1 MVVTGDRDSLQLV
14 SDDVTVLYPRKGVS
28 ELTRFTPEAVVEKYG
43 LTPQQYPD
51 FAALRGDPSD
61 NLPGIPGVGEKTATK
76 WIAEYGSLQA
86 LVDHV
91 DTVKG
96 KVGDALRANLSHVV
110 LNREL
115 TDLVRDVPLAQTP
128 DTLRMQPWD
137 RDQIHRLFDDL
148 EFRVLRDRLFDT
160 LASADPEV
168 DEGFDVR
175 GGALEPGELAA
186 WLAEHSAGSRF
197 GMAVVGT
204 HLAFDGDATALAI
217 VAADGDGRYLDTADL
232 TSGRRG
238 GARRRGWPMPAVPK
252 ALHEAKL
259 AMHDLE
265 GRGWTLRGVTSD
277 TALAAYLVRPG
288 QRSFALDDLS
298 LRYLKRELRAD
309 NPEQQQLSLL
319 DDSDGVD
326 DQAVQTSILRA
337 SAVMDLADALD
348 EELARIDSA
357 SLLGEMEL
365 PVQRVLAEMETAGIA
380 VDLGQLSELQ
390 SEFADQIR
398 DAAEAAYAV
407 IGKQINLGSP
417 KQLQVVLFDEL
428 EMPKTKRTK
437 TGYTTDADALQSL
450 FDKTGHPFLQH
461 LLAHRDATRLKV
473 TVDGLLNSVASDG
486 RIHTTFNQTIAATG
500 RLSSTEPN
508 LQNIPIRTEAGRRIR
523 DAFVVG
529 KGFAELMTA
538 DYSQI
543 EMRIMAHLSKDE
555 GLIEAFNTGE
565 DLHSFVAS
573 RAFSVPIDEV
583 TAELRRRVKAMSY
596 GLAYGLSAYGL
607 AAQLKIS
614 TEEAK
619 VQMEQYF
626 DRFGGVRD
634 YLRDVVDQAR
644 KDGYTSTVFGRRR
657 YLPELDSSNRNVREA
672 AERAALNAPIQGSA
686 ADIIKVAMIEVDKAI
701 KDAGLTSRMLLQVHD
716 ELLFEVAPGE
726 RDQVESAGARQDG
739 RRLPAG
745 RAAGGVGRIRPQL
758 GLRGALERRTESS
771 QGLQSRRAGPRSVH
785 GVGLLGQ
792 QRVHPQVTEAAVDA
806 VPDEGQLHHLGGEG
820 LHGLG
825 RGFSAGPR
833 RLRYRCL
840 AWADRAEPGRLV
852 GCHQARR
859 HHAGQL
865 LGDDALLLRRLATP
879 SVIASPKTGIIQST
893 YTPKYAPT
901 PSSDEPFHSPVHDHR
916 ADVAEQ
922 QAAALARALRCC
934 SANHTPMPNNV
945 VNSEWANGPMISRIA
960 AVSSESL
967 TVSPSGDVEDV
978 LQPGEPPPDQPGVHQ
993 AVGQRIELVAAPAGH
1008 HEQEEQPLGRLFCHR
1023 RAEHDRDRADRL
1035 RRARIDCGLDDELQ
1049 YRRDHDRHR
1058 CAPQEGQHQQP
1069 RRFGFP
1075 PVEPEIGQHDD
1086 RHGDAG
1092 QNEPD
1097 RRPDGVEGGQHD
1109 QDQAGDGAQ
1118 KDHHSKWRPDL
1129 ADFLLN
1135 RRIRRNELKW
1145 LLRRTGISHQSRVAG
1160 WASPIGPG
1168 LSSVCTVE

>member
-1 MVVTGDRDSLQLV
+1 VTASATAEKVTEKPTLMLLDGNSLAFRAFYALPAENFKTQGGLTTNAVYGFTAMLINLLRDEQPSHIAAAFDVSRQTFRLERYPEYKAGRSATPDEFRGQIDITKEVLGALGITVLAEPGYEADDVIATLATQAENEGYRVLVVTGDRDSLQLV
-14 SDDVTVLYPRKGVS
+14 SGDVTVLYPRKGVS
-28 ELTRFTPEAVVEKYG
+28 ELTRFTPEAVLEKYG
-43 LTPQQYPD
+43 LTPLQYPD

-86 LVDHV
+86 LVDQV

-115 TDLVRDVPLAQTP
+115 TDLVKDVPLAQTP

-168 DEGFDVR
+168 DQGFDVR
-175 GGALEPGELAA
+175 GGALEAGELGG
-186 WLAEHSAGSRF
+186 WLSEHTAGKRS
-197 GMAVVGT
+197 GLAVIGT
-204 HLAFDGDATALAI
+204 HLAFDADATALAI
-217 VAADGDGRYLDTADL
+217 VAGDGDGRYLDTTDL
-232 TSGRRG
+232 DSDDE
-238 GARRRGWPMPAVPK
+238 AALASWLCDVESPK
-252 ALHEAKL
+252 ALHEAKV
-259 AMHDLE
+259 AIHDLE

-288 QRSFALDDLS
+288 QRSFTLDDLS

-348 EELARIDSA
+348 EELARIESS
-357 SLLGEMEL
+357 SLLGDMEL
-365 PVQRVLAEMETAGIA
+365 PVQRVLAEMETAGIG
-380 VDLGQLSELQ
+380 VDLGLLSELQ

-398 DAAEAAYAV
+398 DAAEAAYGV

-461 LLAHRDATRLKV
+461 LLAHRDVTRLKV

-500 RLSSTEPN
+500 RLSSTDPN
-508 LQNIPIRTEAGRRIR
+508 LQNIPIRTDAGRRIR

-529 KGFAELMTA
+529 TGFEELMTA

-543 EMRIMAHLSKDE
+543 EMRIMAHLSHDE
-555 GLIEAFNTGE
+555 GLIEAFRTGE

-686 ADIIKVAMIEVDKAI
+686 ADIIKVAMIEVDKAL
-701 KDAGLTSRMLLQVHD
+701 KDAGLKSRMLLQVHD
-716 ELLFEVAPGE
+716 ELLIEVAQGE
-726 RDQVESAGARQDG
+726 RDDVEKLVRDKMGSAYPLDVPLEVSVGYG
-739 RRLPAG
+739 R
-745 RAAGGVGRIRPQL
+745 
-758 GLRGALERRTESS
+758 SW
-771 QGLQSRRAGPRSVH
+771 
-785 GVGLLGQ
+785 
-792 QRVHPQVTEAAVDA
+792 D
-806 VPDEGQLHHLGGEG
+806 
-820 LHGLG
+820 
-825 RGFSAGPR
+825 
-833 RLRYRCL
+833 
-840 AWADRAEPGRLV
+840 
-852 GCHQARR
+852 
-859 HHAGQL
+859 
-865 LGDDALLLRRLATP
+865 
-879 SVIASPKTGIIQST
+879 
-893 YTPKYAPT
+893 
-901 PSSDEPFHSPVHDHR
+901 
-916 ADVAEQ
+916 
-922 QAAALARALRCC
+922 AAA
-934 SANHTPMPNNV
+934 H
-945 VNSEWANGPMISRIA
+945 
-960 AVSSESL
+960 
-967 TVSPSGDVEDV
+967 
-978 LQPGEPPPDQPGVHQ
+978 
-993 AVGQRIELVAAPAGH
+993 
-1008 HEQEEQPLGRLFCHR
+1008 
-1023 RAEHDRDRADRL
+1023 
-1035 RRARIDCGLDDELQ
+1035 
-1049 YRRDHDRHR
+1049 
-1058 CAPQEGQHQQP
+1058 
-1069 RRFGFP
+1069 
-1075 PVEPEIGQHDD
+1075 
-1086 RHGDAG
+1086 
-1092 QNEPD
+1092 
-1097 RRPDGVEGGQHD
+1097 
-1109 QDQAGDGAQ
+1109 
-1118 KDHHSKWRPDL
+1118 
-1129 ADFLLN
+1129 
-1135 RRIRRNELKW
+1135 
-1145 LLRRTGISHQSRVAG
+1145 
-1160 WASPIGPG
+1160 
-1168 LSSVCTVE
+1168 

>member
-1 MVVTGDRDSLQLV
+1 MLLDGNSLAYRAFYALPAENFKTQGGLTTNAVYGFTAMLINLLRDEQPSHIAAAFDVSRQTFRVDKYPEYKAGRSSTPDEFRGQIDITKEVLVALGITVLAEPGFEADDIIATLATQAEDDGYRVLVVSGDRDSLQLV
-14 SDDVTVLYPRKGVS
+14 SEDVTVLYPRKGVS
-28 ELTRFTPEAVVEKYG
+28 ELTRFTPAAVVDKYG
-43 LTPQQYPD
+43 LTPRQYPD

-86 LVDHV
+86 LVDNV
-91 DTVKG
+91 DAVKG
-96 KVGDALRANLSHVV
+96 KVGDALRANLSSVV

-115 TDLVRDVPLAQTP
+115 TDLVKDVPLAQTP

-160 LASADPEV
+160 LVSADPEV
-168 DEGFDVR
+168 DQGFDVR
-175 GGALEPGELAA
+175 GGALEQGELAT
-186 WLAEHSAGSRF
+186 WLAEHSHGNRF

-204 HLAFDGDATALAI
+204 HLAFDADATALAI
-217 VAADGDGRYLDTADL
+217 VAADGDGRYIDTAALHPDDEAAL
-232 TSGRRG
+232 GSWLADPGQ
-238 GARRRGWPMPAVPK
+238 PK

-259 AMHDLE
+259 ATHDLT
-265 GRGWTLRGVTSD
+265 GRGWTLAGVTSD

-319 DDSDGVD
+319 DDSLNEPGAVD
-326 DQAVQTSILRA
+326 DQAVQTVLLRA

-348 EELARIDSA
+348 EELARIDSSA
-357 SLLGEMEL
+357 LLGNMEL
-365 PVQRVLAEMETAGIA
+365 PVQRALAEMETAGIA
-380 VDLGQLSELQ
+380 VDLELLSELQ
-390 SEFADQIR
+390 SEFANLIR

-508 LQNIPIRTEAGRRIR
+508 LQNIPIRTDAGRRIR

-529 KGFAELMTA
+529 KGRQGDFDELMTA

-543 EMRIMAHLSKDE
+543 EMRIMAHLSRDE
-555 GLIEAFNTGE
+555 GLIEAFRTGE

-583 TAELRRRVKAMSY
+583 TPELRRRVKAMSY

-626 DRFGGVRD
+626 ARFGGVRD
-634 YLRDVVDQAR
+634 YLHEVVDQAR
-644 KDGYTSTVFGRRR
+644 KDGYTSTVLGRRR
-657 YLPELDSSNRNVREA
+657 YLPELDSSNRQVREA

-686 ADIIKVAMIEVDKAI
+686 ADIIKVAMIHVDKAL
-701 KDAGLTSRMLLQVHD
+701 KDAGLKSRMLLQVHD

-726 RDQVESAGARQDG
+726 RGEVEKLVREQMGNAYPLDVPLEVSVGFGRSWDSAA
-739 RRLPAG
+739 
-745 RAAGGVGRIRPQL
+745 
-758 GLRGALERRTESS
+758 
-771 QGLQSRRAGPRSVH
+771 H
-785 GVGLLGQ
+785 
-792 QRVHPQVTEAAVDA
+792 
-806 VPDEGQLHHLGGEG
+806 
-820 LHGLG
+820 
-825 RGFSAGPR
+825 
-833 RLRYRCL
+833 
-840 AWADRAEPGRLV
+840 
-852 GCHQARR
+852 
-859 HHAGQL
+859 
-865 LGDDALLLRRLATP
+865 
-879 SVIASPKTGIIQST
+879 
-893 YTPKYAPT
+893 
-901 PSSDEPFHSPVHDHR
+901 
-916 ADVAEQ
+916 
-922 QAAALARALRCC
+922 
-934 SANHTPMPNNV
+934 
-945 VNSEWANGPMISRIA
+945 
-960 AVSSESL
+960 
-967 TVSPSGDVEDV
+967 
-978 LQPGEPPPDQPGVHQ
+978 
-993 AVGQRIELVAAPAGH
+993 
-1008 HEQEEQPLGRLFCHR
+1008 
-1023 RAEHDRDRADRL
+1023 
-1035 RRARIDCGLDDELQ
+1035 
-1049 YRRDHDRHR
+1049 
-1058 CAPQEGQHQQP
+1058 
-1069 RRFGFP
+1069 
-1075 PVEPEIGQHDD
+1075 
-1086 RHGDAG
+1086 
-1092 QNEPD
+1092 
-1097 RRPDGVEGGQHD
+1097 
-1109 QDQAGDGAQ
+1109 
-1118 KDHHSKWRPDL
+1118 
-1129 ADFLLN
+1129 
-1135 RRIRRNELKW
+1135 
-1145 LLRRTGISHQSRVAG
+1145 
-1160 WASPIGPG
+1160 
-1168 LSSVCTVE
+1168 

>member
-1 MVVTGDRDSLQLV
+1 VTASATAEKPTLMLLDGNSLAFRAFYALPAENFKTQGGLTTNAVYGFTAMLINLLRDEQPSHIAAAFDVSRQTFRLEKYPEYKAGRSATPDEFRGQIDITKEVLGALGITVLAEAGFEADDVIATLASQAEDAGYRVLVVTGDRDSLQLV
-14 SDDVTVLYPRKGVS
+14 SDDVTVLYPIKGVS
-28 ELTRFTPEAVVEKYG
+28 ELTRFTPEAVVAKYG

-86 LVDHV
+86 LVDGV

-96 KVGDALRANLSHVV
+96 KVGDALRANLSSVV

-115 TDLVRDVPLAQTP
+115 TDLVKDVPLAQTP

-137 RDQIHRLFDDL
+137 RDHIHRLFDDL

-168 DEGFDVR
+168 DQGFDVR
-175 GGALEPGELAA
+175 GGALESGELAA
-186 WLAEHSAGSRF
+186 WLTEHSQGSRF
-197 GMAVVGT
+197 GLAVVGT
-204 HLAFDGDATALAI
+204 HLAFDADATALAV
-217 VAADGDGRYLDTADL
+217 VAADGDGRYIDTASLHPDDEAAL
-232 TSGRRG
+232 ASWLADVGQ
-238 GARRRGWPMPAVPK
+238 PK

-265 GRGWTLRGVTSD
+265 GRGWKLAGVTSD

-326 DQAVQTSILRA
+326 DQAVQTVILRA

-348 EELARIDSA
+348 EELARIDSS
-357 SLLGEMEL
+357 SLLGNMEL
-365 PVQRVLAEMETAGIA
+365 PVQRALAEMETAGIA
-380 VDLGQLSELQ
+380 VDLGLLSELQ
-390 SEFADQIR
+390 SEFAAQIR

-437 TGYTTDADALQSL
+437 TGYTTDADALQGL

-461 LLAHRDATRLKV
+461 MLAHRDATRLKV

-523 DAFVVG
+523 DAFIVG
-529 KGFAELMTA
+529 KGSQGDFDELMTA

-555 GLIEAFNTGE
+555 GLIEAFRTGE

-583 TAELRRRVKAMSY
+583 TPELRRRVKAMSY

-686 ADIIKVAMIEVDKAI
+686 ADIIKVAMINVDQAI
-701 KDAGLTSRMLLQVHD
+701 KDAGLKSRMLLQVHD
-716 ELLFEVAPGE
+716 ELLFEVAQGE
-726 RDQVESAGARQDG
+726 RD
-739 RRLPAG
+739 
-745 RAAGGVGRIRPQL
+745 
-758 GLRGALERRTESS
+758 ALET
-771 QGLQSRRAGPRSVH
+771 
-785 GVGLLGQ
+785 
-792 QRVHPQVTEAAVDA
+792 
-806 VPDEGQLHHLGGEG
+806 
-820 LHGLG
+820 
-825 RGFSAGPR
+825 
-833 RLRYRCL
+833 
-840 AWADRAEPGRLV
+840 LV
-852 GCHQARR
+852 
-859 HHAGQL
+859 
-865 LGDDALLLRRLATP
+865 
-879 SVIASPKTGIIQST
+879 
-893 YTPKYAPT
+893 
-901 PSSDEPFHSPVHDHR
+901 
-916 ADVAEQ
+916 
-922 QAAALARALRCC
+922 
-934 SANHTPMPNNV
+934 
-945 VNSEWANGPMISRIA
+945 
-960 AVSSESL
+960 
-967 TVSPSGDVEDV
+967 
-978 LQPGEPPPDQPGVHQ
+978 
-993 AVGQRIELVAAPAGH
+993 
-1008 HEQEEQPLGRLFCHR
+1008 
-1023 RAEHDRDRADRL
+1023 RDKM
-1035 RRARIDCGLDDELQ
+1035 
-1049 YRRDHDRHR
+1049 
-1058 CAPQEGQHQQP
+1058 
-1069 RRFGFP
+1069 
-1075 PVEPEIGQHDD
+1075 
-1086 RHGDAG
+1086 GDAYPL
-1092 QNEPD
+1092 EVPLE
-1097 RRPDGVEGGQHD
+1097 V
-1109 QDQAGDGAQ
+1109 
-1118 KDHHSKWRPDL
+1118 
-1129 ADFLLN
+1129 
-1135 RRIRRNELKW
+1135 
-1145 LLRRTGISHQSRVAG
+1145 
-1160 WASPIGPG
+1160 
-1168 LSSVCTVE
+1168 SVGYGRSWDTAAH

>member
-1 MVVTGDRDSLQLV
+1 MSPAKTASETTAGTTAGAGQAGDKPTLMLLDGNSLAFRAFYALPAENFKTQSGLTTNAVYGFTAMLINLLRDEQPSHIAAAFDVSRQTFRLEKYPEYKAGRSATPDEFRGQIDITKEVLGALGITVLAEAGFEADDVIATLATQAEDAGYRVLVVTGDRDSLQLV

-43 LTPQQYPD
+43 LTPLQYPD

-86 LVDHV
+86 LVDNV
-91 DTVKG
+91 DKVKG
-96 KVGDALRANLSHVV
+96 KVGDALRAHVSSVV

-115 TDLVRDVPLAQTP
+115 TDLVKDVPLAQTP

-137 RDQIHRLFDDL
+137 RDHIHRLFDDL

-168 DEGFDVR
+168 EEGFDVR
-175 GGALEPGELAA
+175 GGALEPGTLAA
-186 WLAEHSAGSRF
+186 WLAERSQGRF
-197 GMAVVGT
+197 GLAVVGN
-204 HLAFDGDATALAI
+204 HLAFDSDATAVAI
-217 VAADGDGRYLDTADL
+217 VAADGDGRFIDTATMDPGDEAAL
-232 TSGRRG
+232 ASWLADPG
-238 GARRRGWPMPAVPK
+238 PSK

-259 AMHDLE
+259 AMHDVQ
-265 GRGWTLRGVTSD
+265 GRGWTLAGVTSD

-326 DQAVQTSILRA
+326 DQAVQTLLLRA
-337 SAVMDLADALD
+337 GAVKDLADALD
-348 EELARIDSA
+348 EELARIDS
-357 SLLGEMEL
+357 SELLGNMEL
-365 PVQRVLAEMETAGIA
+365 PVQRVLAELETAGIA
-380 VDLGQLSELQ
+380 VDLEKLSELQ
-390 SEFADQIR
+390 SEFAGQIR
-398 DAAEAAYAV
+398 DAAEGAYSV

-461 LLAHRDATRLKV
+461 LLTHRDATRLKV
-473 TVDGLLNSVASDG
+473 TVDGLLNAVASDG

-529 KGFAELMTA
+529 SSDGAGYSDLMTA

-543 EMRIMAHLSKDE
+543 EMRIMAHLSQDE

-619 VQMEQYF
+619 VQMDQYF

-686 ADIIKVAMIEVDKAI
+686 ADIIKVAMINVDRAI

-716 ELLFEVAPGE
+716 ELLFEVADGE
-726 RDQVESAGARQDG
+726 RD
-739 RRLPAG
+739 
-745 RAAGGVGRIRPQL
+745 
-758 GLRGALERRTESS
+758 AL
-771 QGLQSRRAGPRSVH
+771 
-785 GVGLLGQ
+785 
-792 QRVHPQVTEAAVDA
+792 
-806 VPDEGQLHHLGGEG
+806 
-820 LHGLG
+820 
-825 RGFSAGPR
+825 
-833 RLRYRCL
+833 
-840 AWADRAEPGRLV
+840 
-852 GCHQARR
+852 
-859 HHAGQL
+859 
-865 LGDDALLLRRLATP
+865 DALVREHMGNAYPLNVPLEV
-879 SVIASPKTGIIQST
+879 SVGYGCSWDS
-893 YTPKYAPT
+893 
-901 PSSDEPFHSPVHDHR
+901 
-916 ADVAEQ
+916 
-922 QAAALARALRCC
+922 AA
-934 SANHTPMPNNV
+934 H
-945 VNSEWANGPMISRIA
+945 
-960 AVSSESL
+960 
-967 TVSPSGDVEDV
+967 
-978 LQPGEPPPDQPGVHQ
+978 
-993 AVGQRIELVAAPAGH
+993 
-1008 HEQEEQPLGRLFCHR
+1008 
-1023 RAEHDRDRADRL
+1023 
-1035 RRARIDCGLDDELQ
+1035 
-1049 YRRDHDRHR
+1049 
-1058 CAPQEGQHQQP
+1058 
-1069 RRFGFP
+1069 
-1075 PVEPEIGQHDD
+1075 
-1086 RHGDAG
+1086 
-1092 QNEPD
+1092 
-1097 RRPDGVEGGQHD
+1097 
-1109 QDQAGDGAQ
+1109 
-1118 KDHHSKWRPDL
+1118 
-1129 ADFLLN
+1129 
-1135 RRIRRNELKW
+1135 
-1145 LLRRTGISHQSRVAG
+1145 
-1160 WASPIGPG
+1160 
-1168 LSSVCTVE
+1168 

>member
-1 MVVTGDRDSLQLV
+1 MLLDGNSLAYRAFYALPAENFKTQGGLTTNAVYGFTAMLINLLRDEQPSHIAAAFDVSRQTFRVDKYPEYKAGRSATPDEFRGQIDITKEVLVALGITVLAEPGFEADDIIATLATQAEDDGYRVLVVTGDRDSLQLV
-14 SDDVTVLYPRKGVS
+14 SEDVTVLYPRKGVS

-76 WIAEYGSLQA
+76 WIAEFGSLQS
-86 LVDHV
+86 LVDNV

-96 KVGDALRANLSHVV
+96 KVGDALRANLSSVV

-115 TDLVRDVPLAQTP
+115 TDLVKDVPLAQTP

-168 DEGFDVR
+168 DQGFDVK
-175 GGALEPGELAA
+175 GGALESGELAG
-186 WLAEHSAGSRF
+186 WLKEHEGGRF

-204 HLAFDGDATALAI
+204 HLAFDADATALAI
-217 VAADGDGRYLDTADL
+217 VAGDGDGRYIDTATL
-232 TSGRRG
+232 TADDEAALASWL
-238 GARRRGWPMPAVPK
+238 ADPEQPK

-265 GRGWTLRGVTSD
+265 GRGWKLAGVTSD

-319 DDSDGVD
+319 DDSEGVD
-326 DQAVQTSILRA
+326 DQAVQTVILRA

-348 EELARIDSA
+348 EELARMECS
-357 SLLGEMEL
+357 SLLGDMEL
-365 PVQRVLAEMETAGIA
+365 PVQRALAAMESAGIA
-380 VDLGQLSELQ
+380 VDLKQLGELQ
-390 SEFADQIR
+390 SEFGDLIR

-450 FDKTGHPFLQH
+450 YDKTGHPFLQH
-461 LLAHRDATRLKV
+461 LLSHRDATRLKV
-473 TVDGLLNSVASDG
+473 TVDGLINSVASDG

-529 KGFAELMTA
+529 KGYDELMTA

-686 ADIIKVAMIEVDKAI
+686 ADIIKVAMINVDKAL
-701 KDAGLTSRMLLQVHD
+701 KQSGLKSRMLLQVHD
-716 ELLFEVAPGE
+716 ELLFEVAEGE
-726 RDQVESAGARQDG
+726 RADLEKLVREQMGNAYPLDVPLEVSVGFGRSWDSAA
-739 RRLPAG
+739 
-745 RAAGGVGRIRPQL
+745 
-758 GLRGALERRTESS
+758 
-771 QGLQSRRAGPRSVH
+771 H
-785 GVGLLGQ
+785 
-792 QRVHPQVTEAAVDA
+792 
-806 VPDEGQLHHLGGEG
+806 
-820 LHGLG
+820 
-825 RGFSAGPR
+825 
-833 RLRYRCL
+833 
-840 AWADRAEPGRLV
+840 
-852 GCHQARR
+852 
-859 HHAGQL
+859 
-865 LGDDALLLRRLATP
+865 
-879 SVIASPKTGIIQST
+879 
-893 YTPKYAPT
+893 
-901 PSSDEPFHSPVHDHR
+901 
-916 ADVAEQ
+916 
-922 QAAALARALRCC
+922 
-934 SANHTPMPNNV
+934 
-945 VNSEWANGPMISRIA
+945 
-960 AVSSESL
+960 
-967 TVSPSGDVEDV
+967 
-978 LQPGEPPPDQPGVHQ
+978 
-993 AVGQRIELVAAPAGH
+993 
-1008 HEQEEQPLGRLFCHR
+1008 
-1023 RAEHDRDRADRL
+1023 
-1035 RRARIDCGLDDELQ
+1035 
-1049 YRRDHDRHR
+1049 
-1058 CAPQEGQHQQP
+1058 
-1069 RRFGFP
+1069 
-1075 PVEPEIGQHDD
+1075 
-1086 RHGDAG
+1086 
-1092 QNEPD
+1092 
-1097 RRPDGVEGGQHD
+1097 
-1109 QDQAGDGAQ
+1109 
-1118 KDHHSKWRPDL
+1118 
-1129 ADFLLN
+1129 
-1135 RRIRRNELKW
+1135 
-1145 LLRRTGISHQSRVAG
+1145 
-1160 WASPIGPG
+1160 
-1168 LSSVCTVE
+1168 